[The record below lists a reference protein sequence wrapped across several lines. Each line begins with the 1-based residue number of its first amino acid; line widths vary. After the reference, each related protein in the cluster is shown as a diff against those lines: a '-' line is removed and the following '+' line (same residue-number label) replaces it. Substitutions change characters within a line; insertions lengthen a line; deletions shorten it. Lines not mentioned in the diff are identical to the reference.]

1 MTSGPGRAST
11 ADGSPGVTEL
21 FRDRHAELV
30 RLAVLLVG
38 DRPTAEDVVQDVF
51 ARLCTRHRL
60 PDGDAALAYVR
71 AAVVNGCRS
80 ALRTRGAIYR
90 RQARQQAQA
99 VSRTQDSAEQE
110 VILADDRRHVL
121 AALATL
127 PPRRREVLVL
137 RYWLG
142 LNESEIAAAL
152 GISRGTVK
160 STAARGLAALARTI
174 GEAS

>member
-1 MTSGPGRAST
+1 
-11 ADGSPGVTEL
+11 
-21 FRDRHAELV
+21 
-30 RLAVLLVG
+30 
-38 DRPTAEDVVQDVF
+38 
-51 ARLCTRHRL
+51 
-60 PDGDAALAYVR
+60 VR

-99 VSRTQDSAEQE
+99 ISRTQDSAEQE

-142 LNESEIAAAL
+142 LNETEIAAAL

>member
-1 MTSGPGRAST
+1 MTSEPSRAGT
-11 ADGSPGVTEL
+11 AAGSPGVTEL

-51 ARLCTRHRL
+51 ARLCTRNRL
-60 PDGDAALAYVR
+60 PDGDAALGYVR

-142 LNESEIAAAL
+142 LNETEIAAAL

-160 STAARGLAALARTI
+160 STAARGIAALARTI

>member
-1 MTSGPGRAST
+1 MTSGPRRAS
-11 ADGSPGVTEL
+11 AAAGSPGVTEL

-51 ARLCTRHRL
+51 ARLCTRNRL
-60 PDGDAALAYVR
+60 PDGDAALGYVR

-80 ALRTRGAIYR
+80 ALRTRGAVFR
-90 RQARQQAQA
+90 RQARQQAQV
-99 VSRTQDSAEQE
+99 VSRVQDSAEQE

-127 PPRRREVLVL
+127 PPRRREVLIL

-160 STAARGLAALARTI
+160 STAARGLATLARTL
-174 GEAS
+174 GEES